1 MKKII
6 ALLMT
11 CLMAVS
17 LAACSYSIHDKE
29 KKEESGT
36 ENIQEADSE
45 AESET
50 AAAEEAG
57 TETAAEAETDTETA
71 AAADTETAAE
81 AVTQAGTEAAEE
93 AATEEEPEETGTQI
107 ENPYVDYETLEEAC
121 EAAGV
126 SLRLPE
132 SIEGYERI
140 DYQAIDGQMVN
151 IIYTAADGSMLLIR
165 KAKGNEDISGD
176 YNEYEHNSEQTIND
190 IDVQV
195 RGNGDTLSAAVW
207 YDNGE
212 AYSMTVDRPMEK
224 DRGLELLQQLID
236 LNTIF
241 DEDGPEEP

>member
-36 ENIQEADSE
+36 ENIQEADTE
-45 AESET
+45 
-50 AAAEEAG
+50 AAAEA
-57 TETAAEAETDTETA
+57 
-71 AAADTETAAE
+71 
-81 AVTQAGTEAAEE
+81 
-93 AATEEEPEETGTQI
+93 EPEETGTQI
-107 ENPYVDYETLEEAC
+107 PNPYVDYETLEEAC

-126 SLRLPE
+126 SLRLPD

-151 IIYTAADGSMLLIR
+151 VIYTAADGSMLLIR
-165 KAKGNEDISGD
+165 KAKGSEDISGD

-241 DEDGPEEP
+241 DEDGPEE

>member
-36 ENIQEADSE
+36 ENIQEAD
-45 AESET
+45 T
-50 AAAEEAG
+50 
-57 TETAAEAETDTETA
+57 
-71 AAADTETAAE
+71 
-81 AVTQAGTEAAEE
+81 E

-107 ENPYVDYETLEEAC
+107 PNPYVDYETLEEAC

-126 SLRLPE
+126 SLLLPD
-132 SIEGYERI
+132 SIEGYERV

-151 IIYTAADGSMLLIR
+151 VIYTAADGSMLLIR
-165 KAKGNEDISGD
+165 KAKGSEDISGD

-241 DEDGPEEP
+241 DEDGPEE

>member
-36 ENIQEADSE
+36 ENIQEADTE
-45 AESET
+45 
-50 AAAEEAG
+50 AAAEA
-57 TETAAEAETDTETA
+57 
-71 AAADTETAAE
+71 
-81 AVTQAGTEAAEE
+81 
-93 AATEEEPEETGTQI
+93 EPEETGTQI
-107 ENPYVDYETLEEAC
+107 PNPYVDYETLEEAC

-126 SLRLPE
+126 SLRLPD

-140 DYQAIDGQMVN
+140 DYQAIDGPMVN
-151 IIYTAADGSMLLIR
+151 VIYTAADGSMLLIR
-165 KAKGNEDISGD
+165 KAKGSEDISGD

-241 DEDGPEEP
+241 DEDGPEE

>member
-36 ENIQEADSE
+36 ENIQEADTE
-45 AESET
+45 AAAET

-57 TETAAEAETDTETA
+57 TETAAEA
-71 AAADTETAAE
+71 
-81 AVTQAGTEAAEE
+81 VTQAGAEAAAE

-107 ENPYVDYETLEEAC
+107 PNPYVDYETLEEAC

-126 SLRLPE
+126 SLLLPD
-132 SIEGYERI
+132 SIEGYERV

-151 IIYTAADGSMLLIR
+151 VIYTAADGSMLLIR
-165 KAKGNEDISGD
+165 KAKGSEDISGD

-241 DEDGPEEP
+241 DEDGPEE

>member
-36 ENIQEADSE
+36 ENIQEADTE
-45 AESET
+45 AAAET

-57 TETAAEAETDTETA
+57 TETAAEA
-71 AAADTETAAE
+71 
-81 AVTQAGTEAAEE
+81 VTQAGAEAAAET
-93 AATEEEPEETGTQI
+93 ATEEEPEETGTQI
-107 ENPYVDYETLEEAC
+107 PNPYVDYETLEEAC

-126 SLRLPE
+126 SLLLPD
-132 SIEGYERI
+132 SIEGYERV

-151 IIYTAADGSMLLIR
+151 VIYTAADGSMLLIR
-165 KAKGNEDISGD
+165 KAKGSEDISGD

-195 RGNGDTLSAAVW
+195 RGDGDTLSAAVW

-241 DEDGPEEP
+241 DEDGPEE

>member
-36 ENIQEADSE
+36 ENIQEA
-45 AESET
+45 
-50 AAAEEAG
+50 
-57 TETAAEAETDTETA
+57 
-71 AAADTETAAE
+71 
-81 AVTQAGTEAAEE
+81 GTEAAAE
-93 AATEEEPEETGTQI
+93 AEPEETGTQI
-107 ENPYVDYETLEEAC
+107 PNPYVDYETLEEAC

-126 SLRLPE
+126 SLRLPD

-151 IIYTAADGSMLLIR
+151 VIYTAADGSMLLIR
-165 KAKGNEDISGD
+165 KAKGSEDISGD

-241 DEDGPEEP
+241 DEDGPEE

>member
-36 ENIQEADSE
+36 ENIQEAD
-45 AESET
+45 
-50 AAAEEAG
+50 
-57 TETAAEAETDTETA
+57 
-71 AAADTETAAE
+71 
-81 AVTQAGTEAAEE
+81 
-93 AATEEEPEETGTQI
+93 TEEEPEETGTQI
-107 ENPYVDYETLEEAC
+107 PNPYVDYETLEDAC

-126 SLRLPE
+126 SLLLPD
-132 SIEGYERI
+132 SIEGYERV

-151 IIYTAADGSMLLIR
+151 VIYTAADGSMLLIR
-165 KAKGNEDISGD
+165 KAKGSEDISGD

-241 DEDGPEEP
+241 DEDGPEE

>member
-36 ENIQEADSE
+36 ENIQEADTE
-45 AESET
+45 AAAET

-57 TETAAEAETDTETA
+57 TETAAEA
-71 AAADTETAAE
+71 
-81 AVTQAGTEAAEE
+81 VTQAGAEAAAET
-93 AATEEEPEETGTQI
+93 ATEEEPEETGTQI
-107 ENPYVDYETLEEAC
+107 PNPYVDYETLEEAC

-140 DYQAIDGQMVN
+140 DYQAIDGEMVN
-151 IIYTAADGSMLLIR
+151 VIYTAADGSMLLIR

-176 YNEYEHNSEQTIND
+176 YNEYENNSEQTIND

-195 RGNGDTLSAAVW
+195 RGNGYTLSTAVW

-212 AYSMTVDRPMEK
+212 AYALTMDSPMEM
-224 DRGLELLQQLID
+224 DTGLELLQQLID

>member
-36 ENIQEADSE
+36 ENIQEAD
-45 AESET
+45 
-50 AAAEEAG
+50 
-57 TETAAEAETDTETA
+57 
-71 AAADTETAAE
+71 
-81 AVTQAGTEAAEE
+81 
-93 AATEEEPEETGTQI
+93 TEEEPEETGTQI
-107 ENPYVDYETLEEAC
+107 PNPYVDYETLEDAC

-126 SLRLPE
+126 SLLLPD

-151 IIYTAADGSMLLIR
+151 VIYTAADGSMLLIR
-165 KAKGNEDISGD
+165 KAKGSEDISGD

-241 DEDGPEEP
+241 DEDGPEE

>member
-6 ALLMT
+6 ALL
-11 CLMAVS
+11 
-17 LAACSYSIHDKE
+17 ACSYSIHDKE

-36 ENIQEADSE
+36 ENIQEADTE
-45 AESET
+45 AAAET

-57 TETAAEAETDTETA
+57 TETAAEA
-71 AAADTETAAE
+71 
-81 AVTQAGTEAAEE
+81 VTQAGAEAAAE

-107 ENPYVDYETLEEAC
+107 PNPYVDYETLEEAC

-126 SLRLPE
+126 SLLLPD
-132 SIEGYERI
+132 SIEGYERV

-151 IIYTAADGSMLLIR
+151 VIYTAADGSMLLIR
-165 KAKGNEDISGD
+165 KAKGSEDISGD

-241 DEDGPEEP
+241 DEDGPEE

>member
-36 ENIQEADSE
+36 ENIQEA
-45 AESET
+45 
-50 AAAEEAG
+50 
-57 TETAAEAETDTETA
+57 
-71 AAADTETAAE
+71 
-81 AVTQAGTEAAEE
+81 GTEAAAE
-93 AATEEEPEETGTQI
+93 AEPEETGAQI
-107 ENPYVDYETLEEAC
+107 PNPYVDYETLEEAC

-126 SLRLPE
+126 SLRLPD

-151 IIYTAADGSMLLIR
+151 VIYTAADGSMLLIR
-165 KAKGNEDISGD
+165 KAKGSEDISGD

-195 RGNGDTLSAAVW
+195 RGDGDTLSAAVW

-241 DEDGPEEP
+241 DEDGPEE